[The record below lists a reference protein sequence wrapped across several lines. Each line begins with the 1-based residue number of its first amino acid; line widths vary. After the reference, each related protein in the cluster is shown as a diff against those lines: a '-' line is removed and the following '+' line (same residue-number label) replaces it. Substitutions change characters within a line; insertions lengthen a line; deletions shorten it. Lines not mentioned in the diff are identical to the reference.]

1 MLSWLISTDSG
12 LENCQNLQSNELHFA
27 VSRMQCAPYYP
38 KHYKAMWL
46 AGKKVH
52 REVMVLGMMGQILV
66 LVR

>member
-1 MLSWLISTDSG
+1 MH
-12 LENCQNLQSNELHFA
+12 SNEIYFA
-27 VSRMQCAPYYP
+27 VSRMQFAPYFP

-46 AGKKVH
+46 AGKRVH